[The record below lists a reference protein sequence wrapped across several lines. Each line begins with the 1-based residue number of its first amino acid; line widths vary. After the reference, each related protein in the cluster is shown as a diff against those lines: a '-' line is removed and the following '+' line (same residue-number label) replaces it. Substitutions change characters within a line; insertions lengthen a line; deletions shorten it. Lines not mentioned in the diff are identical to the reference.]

1 MSSPMNH
8 RRGKL
13 SEKSSSFH
21 SNTFVAGTMSGGQLR
36 RPKTVPDLVPDR
48 KVAVAEV
55 VLPRLPPK
63 LLVKVTMM
71 GSLGPVQV
79 VLPPESTVGDLV
91 AAAVRLYVKEGRR
104 PILPSTEPSNFDLHY
119 SQFSLESLNRREKLG
134 ELGSR
139 NFFMC
144 LKKSTATVDGGECS
158 ETAQF
163 ASCSKEADKGRKGS
177 GGFSLMR
184 LMDLLK

>member
-8 RRGKL
+8 RRGRL

-21 SNTFVAGTMSGGQLR
+21 SNTTVAGTMSGVNLR
-36 RPKTVPDLVPDR
+36 RPKTV
-48 KVAVAEV
+48 AEV
-55 VLPRLPPK
+55 VFPRQPPK

-79 VLPPESTVGDLV
+79 VLPPESAVGDLV
-91 AAAVRLYVKEGRR
+91 AAAVRQFVKEGRR
-104 PILPSTEPSNFDLHY
+104 PFLPSTDPSNFDLHY

-144 LKKSTATVDGGECS
+144 LKKSTVAVDGGEGS
-158 ETAQF
+158 ETAPF
-163 ASCSKEADKGRKGS
+163 ASCSKEAVKGRKGS
-177 GGFSLMR
+177 GGFSWMK